1 MSEMEWMDIFG
12 DNLVDLL
19 KEVQMSQH
27 ELASLAGL
35 TDAAVS
41 NYINKRRMP
50 TIKAIINMAEVLNV
64 TIDDFIFF
72 GDTIE

>member
-1 MSEMEWMDIFG
+1 MSEMEWMNIFG
-12 DNLVDLL
+12 DNLVELL
-19 KEVQMSQH
+19 KESRMSQH
-27 ELASLAGL
+27 ELARLSGL

-50 TIKAIINMAEVLNV
+50 TIKALINMAEVLNV